1 MRDPNKILEN
11 ARKKMKDY
19 VVGQQ
24 SRDDHAEIH
33 TPSELIT
40 DMLSEIPEKEWKS
53 PKKTWYDPCTGI
65 GNFTAFVAENLMDSL
80 KGEISDP
87 KERYRHIMEK
97 QIYMAELQLKNVVK
111 VEELLNPSGELNL
124 NIKCVDS
131 LELQTEYMEPSD
143 WNQHRFRT
151 HYKTSDFFNYEP
163 KPEEFEKLEKVKE
176 FTDNEDIIENF
187 GKGYK

>member
-1 MRDPNKILEN
+1 MRDPYKTLEN
-11 ARKKMKDY
+11 ALKKMEDY
-19 VVGQQ
+19 VVSQD

-33 TPSELIT
+33 TPSRLIT
-40 DMLSEIPEKEWKS
+40 NMLSEIPEEEWNS

-65 GNFTAFVAENLMDSL
+65 GNFTAFVAKKLMASL
-80 KGEISDP
+80 EGEISDP
-87 KERYRHIMEK
+87 KKRYRHIMEK

-131 LELQTEYMEPSD
+131 LELQTEYMEPTD
-143 WNQHRFRT
+143 WNKHRFRT

-176 FTDNEDIIENF
+176 LTDNERIIENF
-187 GKGYK
+187 KRGYK